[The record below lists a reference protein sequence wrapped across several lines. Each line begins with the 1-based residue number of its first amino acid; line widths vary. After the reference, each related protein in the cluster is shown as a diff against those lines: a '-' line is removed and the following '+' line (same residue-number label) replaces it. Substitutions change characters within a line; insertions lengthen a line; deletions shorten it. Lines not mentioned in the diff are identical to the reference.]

1 MVGVDAFSEC
11 SPNNNAHNIS
21 LENIIDNI
29 TMQSSGD
36 NDDNSYDIL
45 DIERNNGGD
54 NGGDSGGNGDSEGD
68 SRGDNGGDSEGD
80 SRGDSGGDS
89 EGDSEEDDESN
100 SFGHQWTIQYMKIL
114 LCLCCTMVCIGIAI
128 FISYEAYDYGI
139 YEATIVNITNDEYVA
154 DS

>member
-36 NDDNSYDIL
+36 SDDNSYDIL
-45 DIERNNGGD
+45 DIERNNG
-54 NGGDSGGNGDSEGD
+54 
-68 SRGDNGGDSEGD
+68 
-80 SRGDSGGDS
+80 
-89 EGDSEEDDESN
+89 GDSEEDDESN

-114 LCLCCTMVCIGIAI
+114 LCLCCTMICIGIAI